1 MLKGFTPRLYQE
13 TILAT
18 AALKNTLVVLPTGMG
33 KTGIALLL
41 SIQRLK
47 QRPGTK
53 ILIVAPTKPLVEQHL
68 VTFTQFLDL
77 PESAF
82 ALFTGEVPPEKRAS
96 LWKDAQIIFSTPQGL
111 ENDVISEKI
120 DIKQVSLLVVDEAH
134 RAVGNY
140 SYVFLVKQYLK
151 KAEWPRILALTASPG
166 SDLEKIEEV
175 CNNLQIEAVEIR
187 TENDPDVA
195 PYVQEV
201 ESETIKV
208 DLPEDFKKIKH
219 LLEQCIKGKLEILK
233 TLGIKGSFMGKKD
246 LLAIQAQLHA
256 QMAGGERDFDAMKA
270 MSVLAEVMKAHH
282 ALELLETQGAFQ
294 LNKYLDGLYREA
306 ETGKTKAVKNLVMDL
321 SFKSAFILA
330 QKLLEQ
336 KREHPKLDALREFL
350 TKEFAQNKML
360 KLILFTQY
368 RDSAVR
374 LAEELK
380 KIPGAIANIFVG
392 QAKKGDT
399 GLSQKQQGEM
409 LDQFRDG
416 LFNVLIATSVAE
428 EGLDIPKVDLVV
440 FYEPIPSVIR
450 HIQRRGR
457 TGRQEKGRVVVF
469 MTKNTREEAY
479 MWSAKAK
486 EKRMITTLESLRK
499 TMSLKLAPKQTTLTN
514 IPAGVKIFADYRE
527 KGSGVVKELVDLNVA
542 VKLEMLTH
550 ADYLLSSRVA
560 VELKLVDDFVSSLID
575 GRLLDQLKNVKKNF
589 ERPIIII
596 QGTQDIYSVRN
607 VHPNAIRG
615 MLATIVASYGIPL
628 IQTKDEKDTAQLLVA
643 IAKREQ
649 DETKKDFAPH
659 ADRKPLTL
667 QEQQEYLVSA
677 LPNIG
682 LNLAKELLKHFK
694 SVKNV
699 MNATEEE
706 LTKVEGVGDKKAK
719 GIKDIVDGEYKC

>member
-33 KTGIALLL
+33 KTGVALLL
-41 SIQRLK
+41 TVQRLK

-53 ILIVAPTKPLVEQHL
+53 VLIVAPTKPLAEQHL
-68 VTFTQFLDL
+68 TTFTQFLEL
-77 PESAF
+77 PENAF
-82 ALFTGEVPPEKRAS
+82 ALFTGEVSPEKRAE
-96 LWKDAQIIFSTPQGL
+96 LWKDAQVIFSTPQVL
-111 ENDVISEKI
+111 ENDVIGDKI

-134 RAVGNY
+134 RAVGDY
-140 SYVFLVKQYLK
+140 SYVFLAKQYLK

-175 CNNLQIEAVEIR
+175 CNNLHIEAVEIR
-187 TENDPDVA
+187 TESDPDVA
-195 PYVQEV
+195 PYIQEI

-208 DLPEDFKKIKH
+208 ELPDDFKKIKH
-219 LLEQCIKGKLEILK
+219 LLEQCIKGKLETLC
-233 TLGIKGSFMGKKD
+233 TLGIKGSIMSKKE
-246 LLAIQAQLHA
+246 LLAVQAKLHA
-256 QMAGGERDFDAMKA
+256 QMSSGERDFDAMKA
-270 MSVLAEVMKAHH
+270 ISILAEVMKAEH

-294 LNKYLDGLYREA
+294 LNKYLEGLYQEA
-306 ETGKTKAVKNLVMDL
+306 KSGKTKAVKNLTADL

-336 KREHPKLDALREFL
+336 KREHPKIDALREFL
-350 TKEFAQNKML
+350 IKEFEKNKML
-360 KLILFTQY
+360 KIILFTQF

-374 LAEELK
+374 LSGEIK
-380 KIPGAIANIFVG
+380 KVPGAFSNIFVG

-399 GLSQKQQGEM
+399 GLSQKKQGEM

-486 EKRMITTLESLRK
+486 EKRMISTLENLRK
-499 TMSLKLAPKQTTLTN
+499 TMNLKLAPKQTTLTN

-527 KGSGVVKELVDLNVA
+527 KGSGVVKELVDLNVSL
-542 VKLEMLTH
+542 KLEMLQV

-560 VELKLVDDFVSSLID
+560 VELKLVGDFVTSIID
-575 GRLLDQLKNVKKNF
+575 GRLLEQLKSVKKSF

-596 QGTQDIYSVRN
+596 QGTQDLFAVRN
-607 VHPNAIRG
+607 VHPNAIR
-615 MLATIVASYGIPL
+615 
-628 IQTKDEKDTAQLLVA
+628 
-643 IAKREQ
+643 
-649 DETKKDFAPH
+649 
-659 ADRKPLTL
+659 
-667 QEQQEYLVSA
+667 
-677 LPNIG
+677 
-682 LNLAKELLKHFK
+682 
-694 SVKNV
+694 
-699 MNATEEE
+699 
-706 LTKVEGVGDKKAK
+706 
-719 GIKDIVDGEYKC
+719 